1 MNVKID
7 TKEKF
12 NVITPVEVEITENM
26 TDEWAHTLLQFLKKD
41 PPHLLV
47 NMENVK
53 HLSRPAAEKLAEIQQ
68 TFYEKNFSLIVCCL
82 SEAIEEQLEKSELL
96 ETMNIT
102 PTESEGWDIMHMEEI
117 ERELLDDEN

>member
-26 TDEWAHTLLQFLKKD
+26 TDDWAHTLLQFLEKD

-53 HLSRPAAEKLAEIQQ
+53 HLSMPAAEKLAEIQQ